1 MADFKLTYN
10 GRVVAFP
17 GWNGHVAYNIDVTPY
32 MIFQMD
38 NTAQAPSKGASATSS
53 IFYQYWE
60 NLGNGKWKYTRKP
73 HVAMNLGD
81 TRSGWASEFGF
92 GQDTGTRENF
102 ITANCSIIEYG
113 NFDRPEMQNF
123 QIMFSGATIH
133 DSILLEFPNAAN
145 VAGMFK
151 DCGNMNSFASAQYN
165 YFKDMI
171 GIDMHTECFKGCGSA
186 TTAGLAEL
194 NVIPVGWGGLMVP
207 PSTLMTTQNSAN
219 KNNANTY
226 WWRLLTNYPSFGS
239 LSGLLHIFTQA
250 SVTQYTGVSMN
261 RSRIFSTKN
270 SLATATGNTLYFYPV
285 FLQASTIS
293 SSGISGITWIVAPS
307 SPHGTLPAATA
318 STDMAGTL
326 DDSVYGP
333 LNLSYGTYDS
343 TKDTYF
349 AFLVTNSPI
358 TNYVTSSIIDL
369 STMPYGF
376 LYCRGG
382 KLDAGLYWYTE

>member
-1 MADFKLTYN
+1 MSNLKLTYN

-17 GWNGHVAYNIDVTPY
+17 GWNGHVAVNDDDFIPY
-32 MIFQMD
+32 MIFQLD
-38 NTAQAPSKGASATSS
+38 NTAQTPASNIGLSWT
-53 IFYQYWE
+53 
-60 NLGNGKWKYTRKP
+60 NLGQGKWKYKSKP
-73 HVAMNLGD
+73 FIDPTLGD
-81 TRSGWASEFGF
+81 SRSGWPREFAGN
-92 GQDTGTRENF
+92 RL
-102 ITANCSIIEYG
+102 TAQCSIIDYG
-113 NFDRPEMQNF
+113 NFDNPNMQNF
-123 QIMFSGATIH
+123 QETFSGCYVIH

-145 VAGMFK
+145 VAGMFRNAI
-151 DCGNMNSFASAQYN
+151 NMNSFASAQYN
-165 YFKDMI
+165 YFKDMT
-171 GIDMHTECFKGCGSA
+171 GIDMHTECFKNCGSA

-194 NVIPVGWGGLMVP
+194 NVIPVGWGGLMIP
-207 PSTLMTTQNSAN
+207 ASTLMTTQNSAGREN
-219 KNNANTY
+219 QNTY
-226 WWRLLTNYPSFGS
+226 WWKLLTNYPSFGS
-239 LSGLLHIFTQA
+239 LSGLLHVFTQA

-261 RSRIFSTKN
+261 RTRVFSIQN

-293 SSGISGITWIVAPS
+293 SSAISGITWMLAPS

-343 TKDTYF
+343 TKNTYF

-358 TNYVTSSIIDL
+358 TNYVTSNVINL